1 MTAAE
6 PTPSRAKALVGSG
19 MLASRQDDFSAARAR
34 LQEGIAIGR
43 DLQDLTSLTYALH
56 FLAMGRLLHADHAEL
71 RSLVIESVA
80 LFRETGDRWGL
91 ATALHALGMTAV
103 VTLRFDEARAPFAE
117 SLALYRELEDTWG
130 LARVLH
136 YSGEMARFGG
146 DDERARAL
154 YEESLALY
162 QELGNQ
168 FSAAIVLHNLGY
180 VAQHQGDSRR
190 ALACFAEALSRHVKH
205 GDRTNIGHCLG
216 GVAGMVGLLGHPGQA
231 ARLFGAAAK
240 LLQTVG
246 VAIWPVDRV
255 DYDANLAA
263 VRDLLGN
270 EAFTTAFAAGQELTL
285 QQALAEAFSTRDAIE
300 ISTGV
305 GGAASGGAIPAAEV
319 AFGLTPRESEVLHLL
334 ARRATNR
341 EIADALSI
349 SPRTV
354 MHHVSHIL
362 AKLCV
367 TNRRDAAA
375 LAVRHRLG

>member
-1 MTAAE
+1 
-6 PTPSRAKALVGSG
+6 
-19 MLASRQDDFSAARAR
+19 
-34 LQEGIAIGR
+34 
-43 DLQDLTSLTYALH
+43 
-56 FLAMGRLLHADHAEL
+56 
-71 RSLVIESVA
+71 
-80 LFRETGDRWGL
+80 
-91 ATALHALGMTAV
+91 MTAV

-162 QELGNQ
+162 QELGHQ

-180 VAQHQGDSRR
+180 VAQHQGDQRR
-190 ALACFAEALSRHVKH
+190 ALTCFAEALSRHIEH
-205 GDRTNIGHCLG
+205 GDRTNIGHCLAG
-216 GVAGMVGLLGHPGQA
+216 IAGMIGPLGHPEQA

-240 LLQTVG
+240 ILETVG

-263 VRDLLGN
+263 VRDLLRD
-270 EAFTTAFAAGQELTL
+270 EAFATAFTAGQELTL
-285 QQALAEAFSTRDAIE
+285 QQAIAEAFSAREAVET
-300 ISTGV
+300 STERGD
-305 GGAASGGAIPAAEV
+305 AASGGAIPAAAA
-319 AFGLTPRESEVLHLL
+319 AFGLTPRELEVLRLM
-334 ARRATNR
+334 ARRATDR

-362 AKLCV
+362 SKIGAE
-367 TNRRDAAA
+367 NRRDAAA
-375 LAVRHRLG
+375 WATQHNIA